1 MKLPLKNIRE
11 NYNKEEKQE
20 EDNLFDVKYLLLDNG
35 GNSDF
40 IFKYNKKL
48 RKFIA

>member
-20 EDNLFDVKYLLLDNG
+20 EDNSANFNKLFSYSNRM
-35 GNSDF
+35 
-40 IFKYNKKL
+40 I
-48 RKFIA
+48 KFINLNTIKNNKRA